1 MERNFDFDPTFYLN
15 PKTSFPITFNNLS
28 DEYRLDLR
36 GLFWLHANQRVSSKF
51 ALPITSVIDCI
62 HQAGNHTRLGRGR
75 ENAMVPVS

>member
-1 MERNFDFDPTFYLN
+1 MEQNFGFDPTFYLN
-15 PKTSFPITFNNLS
+15 PKTSFPITFINLS

-51 ALPITSVIDCI
+51 SLPITSVIDCI
-62 HQAGNHTRLGRGR
+62 HHAGNHTRLGRGR